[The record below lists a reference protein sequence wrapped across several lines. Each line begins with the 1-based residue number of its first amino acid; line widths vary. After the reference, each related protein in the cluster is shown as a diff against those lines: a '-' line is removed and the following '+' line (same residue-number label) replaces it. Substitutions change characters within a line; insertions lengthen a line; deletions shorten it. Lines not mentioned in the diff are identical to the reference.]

1 MVKRGM
7 REGGG
12 GGAPARGA
20 VLRRG
25 AGREEARDD
34 GWGERGADRGE
45 GLGER
50 DWTKGRSGV

>member
-12 GGAPARGA
+12 GGAPARGRCSGE
-20 VLRRG
+20 V
-25 AGREEARDD
+25 REEARDD